1 MITFTHYEW
10 RELKERITT
19 DYGRS
24 VLLLRDKTKR
34 ELGFT
39 VREHTNSIKQPNGDT
54 RVGFYICLDFYDD
67 AKETMFRLKYL

>member
-1 MITFTHYEW
+1 MIKFTLYEW
-10 RELKERITT
+10 REIKERLAT

-24 VLLLRDKTKR
+24 VLLLKEKTKR

-39 VREHTNSIKQPNGDT
+39 VRLHHDFEFPS
-54 RVGFYICLDFYDD
+54 VVCLDFYDD